1 MRLPG
6 RKEKHMNPM
15 TNILTTLPLTNME
28 VENQLSLKERTMVF
42 QGFPEGH
49 VPLPCDV
56 FIRLIQLLCS

>member
-1 MRLPG
+1 
-6 RKEKHMNPM
+6 MNPM